1 MRKAILGG
9 ARLAP
14 AQAGRLL
21 RWAVL
26 GVLLGTGLQP
36 WQGAQAQTPPHPPT
50 ADSDNTAPV
59 AFTLEVRSPSERISA
74 YLEKHLELQR
84 FRQLPELQE
93 RELLRLLASAADD
106 AQELLATLG
115 YFEPTVTLERTPP
128 PTGDAQALPHIT
140 FIIEPGPATEIAQV
154 NLDFTGAV
162 ADEAPAS
169 AQIAQIRQSWELAP
183 GQVFS
188 QAAWDG
194 AKAEGLRSL
203 QARHYPAARID
214 QSHALIDAD
223 QHRAELSVRYDS
235 GPAYRFGALQ
245 LDGQQRYSLEGAR
258 RIARLPTGAAYDQTQ
273 LLEAQQRLAS
283 SGYYDTVFLRLD
295 TDTATPEAAPVLAQ
309 VREAPL
315 QKWVFGLG
323 ASTDSGA
330 RLRIDHIHNRL
341 PLIGWRAVSKLSLD
355 QKSKL
360 IASQWTDLPDARGW
374 RWFGGAQFQ
383 REETGSYQVNSA
395 RLQAGQRRD
404 SERIDR
410 SNYLQYD
417 YANAQGQGAPPSST
431 AWSINHS
438 WTGRYFD
445 STTAPSAGY
454 GLAWELGAGTTLRPQ
469 RDPFV
474 RMWGRWLAFV
484 PAQTITLP
492 SGRSRQ
498 GRWALHAQGGAV
510 LARDAASLPVTQL
523 FLTGGDTT
531 VRGYGYQQIA
541 ARTVLDQRYGG
552 RYLAVAS
559 VEWQRPVVLHDQ
571 FSDWESALF
580 ADAGAVGDT
589 PRTMHWRTGVGAGV
603 RWRSPVGPLQA
614 DVAYGVQD
622 QAVRLHLRLGFSF

>member
-1 MRKAILGG
+1 M
-9 ARLAP
+9 AP
-14 AQAGRLL
+14 VQVGRLL

-26 GVLLGTGLQP
+26 SVLMLLGTCLQP
-36 WQGAQAQTPPHPPT
+36 WQGAQAQTLPHPPT

-59 AFTLEVRSPSERISA
+59 AFTLEVRSPNDRISA

-93 RELLRLLASAADD
+93 RELLRLLASAPDD
-106 AQELLATLG
+106 AHELLATLG

-162 ADEAPAS
+162 ADEAPTS
-169 AQIAQIRQSWELAP
+169 AQITQIRQSWELAP

-188 QAAWDG
+188 QAAWDE
-194 AKAEGLRSL
+194 AKTEGLRSL

-245 LDGQQRYSLEGAR
+245 LDGQQRYSLEGAQ

-295 TDTATPEAAPVLAQ
+295 TETTTPEAAPVLAQ

-360 IASQWTDLPDARGW
+360 VASQWTDLPNERGW
-374 RWFGGAQFQ
+374 RWFGSAQLQ

-431 AWSINHS
+431 AWSFNHS

-474 RMWGRWLAFV
+474 RMSGRWLAFV

-492 SGRSRQ
+492 NGRSRQ

-559 VEWQRPVVLHDQ
+559 VEWQRPIVLHDQ

-589 PRTMHWRTGVGAGV
+589 PRTMRLRTGVGAGV

-614 DVAYGVQD
+614 DLAYGVQD